1 MNLPPLPTDD
11 TWVVAHRGA
20 RDEAPENTRSAF
32 ERALRY
38 PIDGIE
44 LDVRMSADG
53 VPVIHHDA
61 TLWRV
66 ARSRRR
72 VADLTTDQLAR
83 VDWGAWFD
91 GAFAGEPLLTL
102 EETLDRFAARTRLL
116 IEIKAPDNRDGADDR
131 LTRRVLDR
139 LARLPAQA
147 SEAHIHILCFDIEVL
162 RLAYRLAPQ
171 WRCVYNMPGR
181 HPEQV
186 MRLPEA
192 ATADLWAV
200 DVPIG
205 RLTPRLAAWARDRG
219 LKLFTYTCNG
229 PRQVARALRLG
240 VDAILTDH
248 PGWLTGYMG
257 RRG

>member
-1 MNLPPLPTDD
+1 MDGKPVESVP
-11 TWVVAHRGA
+11 WIVAHRGA
-20 RDEAPENTRSAF
+20 RDEAPENTCSAF

-44 LDVRMSADG
+44 LDVQMSADG
-53 VPVIHHDA
+53 VPIIYHDA

-83 VDWGAWFD
+83 LEWGGWFD
-91 GAFAGEPLLTL
+91 VAYAGEPLLTL
-102 EETLDRFAARTRLL
+102 EQTLIRFAARTRLL
-116 IEIKAPDNRDGADDR
+116 IEIKASAKNDNDR
-131 LTRRVLDR
+131 LTRRVVECLR
-139 LARLPAQA
+139 QLPAQTPG
-147 SEAHIHILCFDIEVL
+147 AHIHILCFDLEVL
-162 RLAYRLAPQ
+162 HLVHQLAPQ
-171 WRCVYNMPGR
+171 WRCVYNVPER

-192 ATADLWAV
+192 ALSPLWAV

-205 RLTPRLAAWARDRG
+205 KLSPKLAVWAKERG

-229 PRQVARALRLG
+229 PRQVAKALRLG
-240 VDAILTDH
+240 VAAILTDR
-248 PGWLTGYMG
+248 PGWLTDHLE
-257 RRG
+257 RRD